1 MPNGH
6 AGIAGVVSVGIPL
19 QASSPRSLEV
29 YAAAPSLL
37 ARVARFLKG
46 TFSVHLFP
54 LSLLFFASAR
64 IFLQAYCH
72 LRSAQGVVEL
82 CYYQQ

>member
-1 MPNGH
+1 MTSASGH

-29 YAAAPSLL
+29 YASAPSLL
-37 ARVARFLKG
+37 ARVARLLKG

-54 LSLLFFASAR
+54 LSLLFFAFARISAGPLSFEVSAR
-64 IFLQAYCH
+64 GC
-72 LRSAQGVVEL
+72 
-82 CYYQQ
+82 